1 MAPPVDADVKGA
13 PESGAAASTQPQ
25 AGKYAGMVDRM
36 VQRWA
41 GVRQPAGRS
50 PRDDHTRQTTSRAK
64 IRAERIVG
72 HVVQESPR
80 TLPVS
85 HECDVLGLGR
95 WRRACPPWPEVAR
108 PLLPP
113 RPSVG
118 VLGNLR

>member
-95 WRRACPPWPEVAR
+95 GPGG
-108 PLLPP
+108 L
-113 RPSVG
+113 VG
-118 VLGNLR
+118 